1 MIDAD
6 EFQELEEALM
16 AIVGAFDVHRR
27 QVTFDVLDTES
38 GQLRR
43 GQVRPACRA
52 TLRQFLGRFADR
64 GEVSFA
70 VEGCTGWRFIVE
82 ELGRAGFKA
91 HLADPAA
98 AADAR
103 AAKRRAK
110 TDRTDSRQLRQQ
122 LVEGRLPESWIPPEH
137 VREVRAKLE
146 CYHDLREEHTAWVQ
160 RIHATLF
167 HHGVPVF
174 DGSLFTVEGRAWL
187 QAGEGLSPAAR
198 QTVAVALRMLDALD
212 TELDELGRQIRA
224 FARCQPG
231 CRALAAQYGVGPLT
245 AVAIWAFMGD
255 TRRFGSSTQAVR
267 HTGLDVTVYS
277 SDGKRSPGHLSRQG
291 PPVLRW
297 ALYEAACSAAR
308 RSSPDLGYYHDAKER
323 IDHKRAAISVARKI
337 ARRSH
342 HILREL
348 GDAAWQDAA

>member
-1 MIDAD
+1 
-6 EFQELEEALM
+6 M
-16 AIVGAFDVHRR
+16 ASVGAFDVHRR
-27 QVTFDVLDTES
+27 QITFDVVDTAS
-38 GQLRR
+38 GQVRH

-52 TLRQFLGRFADR
+52 TLRQFLGRFAGQ

-70 VEGCTGWRFIVE
+70 VEGCTGWRFVVE
-82 ELGRAGFKA
+82 ELQRAGFKA

-110 TDRTDSRQLRQQ
+110 TDRTDSRQLRLQ

-160 RIHATLF
+160 RVHATLF
-167 HHGVPVF
+167 HHGVPVI
-174 DGSLFTVEGRAWL
+174 DGALSTREGRARL

-198 QTVAVALRMLDALD
+198 QTVAVAVRIADALQTELDALHK
-212 TELDELGRQIRA
+212 ELA
-224 FARCQPG
+224 YFARRQPG
-231 CRALAAQYGVGPLT
+231 CRALAVQYGVGPIT
-245 AVAIWAFMGD
+245 AVAIWAFLGD
-255 TRRFGSSTQAVR
+255 TRRFSSSAQSVR

-277 SDGKRSPGHLSRQG
+277 SDGKRTPGHLSRQG

-297 ALYEAACSAAR
+297 ALYEAGCCAAR
-308 RSSPDLGYYHDAKER
+308 STSPDLDYYHDTKER

-348 GDAAWQDAA
+348 GDTAWQDAA